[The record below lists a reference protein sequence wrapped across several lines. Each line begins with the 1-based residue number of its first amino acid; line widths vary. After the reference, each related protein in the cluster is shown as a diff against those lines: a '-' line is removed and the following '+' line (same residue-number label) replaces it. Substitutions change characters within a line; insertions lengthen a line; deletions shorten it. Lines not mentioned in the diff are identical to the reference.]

1 MNNNLIISI
10 MTGNE
15 NWIWINR
22 QLIFMNKEWNG
33 FRLNDLRS
41 KKELN
46 WKKKE
51 ICEIIKLSIIGIID
65 SNFIN
70 YYRFIMMVLRHCI

>member
-1 MNNNLIISI
+1 MNSDLKIGI

-33 FRLNDLRS
+33 FRLKRS
-41 KKELN
+41 DVKKKELN
-46 WKKKE
+46 WKKKKRNTRL
-51 ICEIIKLSIIGIID
+51 IKVEL
-65 SNFIN
+65 
-70 YYRFIMMVLRHCI
+70 

>member
-1 MNNNLIISI
+1 MKWIS
-10 MTGNE
+10 
-15 NWIWINR
+15 
-22 QLIFMNKEWNG
+22 LK
-33 FRLNDLRS
+33 RS
-41 KKELN
+41 EVKKRIKLK
-46 WKKKE
+46 KKKE